1 MALFV
6 VAGVCVC
13 VCLKTGPH
21 YFDKAGLE
29 LMSSSNP
36 LTLPSQVAETIGT
49 SHASLCVVF
58 VCVVLGFE
66 LRWGLHL
73 EPLHQPFL

>member
-1 MALFV
+1 
-6 VAGVCVC
+6 
-13 VCLKTGPH
+13 
-21 YFDKAGLE
+21 
-29 LMSSSNP
+29 